1 MKKLIPF
8 SLFFFVTF
16 SCKLLFIDNVCL
28 KVFLILII
36 TYMNSFRTLITA
48 AEEGYDLI
56 KDGTDSAFDKL
67 ANDIEEF
74 EIQDLEELKSVDQ
87 PLKQIPE

>member
-1 MKKLIPF
+1 
-8 SLFFFVTF
+8 
-16 SCKLLFIDNVCL
+16 
-28 KVFLILII
+28 
-36 TYMNSFRTLITA
+36 MNSFRTLITA

-74 EIQDLEELKSVDQ
+74 QIQDLE
-87 PLKQIPE
+87 